1 MSVLLLFSGATLGL
15 WLRGFL
21 GSSSRSG
28 VNQVSLRSI
37 FSGAPI
43 VYLCC
48 TRYVQIVGIVTS
60 LMNGNM
66 EIHHQKPHEIE
77 VRHDQLLGLE
87 PEPLI
92 MYDIVSDQD
101 RSL

>member
-1 MSVLLLFSGATLGL
+1 MSMFY
-15 WLRGFL
+15 
-21 GSSSRSG
+21 G
-28 VNQVSLRSI
+28 V
-37 FSGAPI
+37 P
-43 VYLCC
+43 LCKMDC
-48 TRYVQIVGIVTS
+48 KTSVQFGGIVPS
-60 LMNGNM
+60 IMNKNV
-66 EIHHQKPHEIE
+66 EINNKKPHEIE